1 MQKDRR
7 STCGLFAERTLIYME
22 KLLCIAVPDA
32 KSVEAIAAR
41 LRIRTVFISPEQY
54 QTPVGTLAGYTKI
67 TPQSDMPNTDTLPQE
82 GILVLCEF
90 KNNRMD
96 RLLQAL
102 RQNGMQS
109 VYKAIL
115 TPSNASWSIM
125 QLAHALME
133 ERRQMES

>member
-1 MQKDRR
+1 
-7 STCGLFAERTLIYME
+7 ME
-22 KLLCIAVPDA
+22 KLLCIAFPDA

-90 KNNRMD
+90 KSNRMD

-115 TPSNASWSIM
+115 TPRNAGWSIM